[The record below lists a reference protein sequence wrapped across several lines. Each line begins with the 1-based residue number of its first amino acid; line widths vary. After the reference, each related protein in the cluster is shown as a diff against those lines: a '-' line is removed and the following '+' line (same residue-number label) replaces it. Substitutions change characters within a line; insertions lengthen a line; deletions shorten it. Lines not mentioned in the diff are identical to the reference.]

1 MKLAHPQINTIIN
14 FKENPIWFLVVENKK
29 QYYSYAFQLYNQS
42 LGAGGDFCISLQ
54 NNVLDFA
61 KNVLYM
67 HDFINVD
74 FSSKKVKNAIETAV
88 LEEIKNSDY
97 LLELANITT
106 SLTMLNDKILSQI
119 DLPIE
124 FSEEFTVEKF
134 VKISE
139 YSILSEQTLLDK
151 IITYVDVFL
160 KLKKIK
166 IVIFVGLLSFL
177 TNQELEELITQLK
190 YMEIKVIFLDG
201 IDLNVKY
208 PKIIIDN
215 DLCEI

>member
-1 MKLAHPQINTIIN
+1 
-14 FKENPIWFLVVENKK
+14 
-29 QYYSYAFQLYNQS
+29 
-42 LGAGGDFCISLQ
+42 
-54 NNVLDFA
+54 
-61 KNVLYM
+61 
-67 HDFINVD
+67 
-74 FSSKKVKNAIETAV
+74 
-88 LEEIKNSDY
+88 
-97 LLELANITT
+97 
-106 SLTMLNDKILSQI
+106 
-119 DLPIE
+119 
-124 FSEEFTVEKF
+124 
-134 VKISE
+134 
-139 YSILSEQTLLDK
+139 
-151 IITYVDVFL
+151 VFL